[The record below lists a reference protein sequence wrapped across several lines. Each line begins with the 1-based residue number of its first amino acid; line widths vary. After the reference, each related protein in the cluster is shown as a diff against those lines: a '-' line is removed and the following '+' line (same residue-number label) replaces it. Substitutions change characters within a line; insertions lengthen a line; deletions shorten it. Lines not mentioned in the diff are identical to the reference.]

1 MGSLTRAAVASGC
14 FVPGFVWGRGGSLL
28 IGGRGGL
35 LVCGFVRLIGSLG
48 YFFFE
53 GGYGDEKSIV
63 SEVMG

>member
-35 LVCGFVRLIGSLG
+35 LVCGFVRSIGSLG
-48 YFFFE
+48 YLFE
-53 GGYGDEKSIV
+53 GGYVDEKSIV
-63 SEVMG
+63 REVMG